1 MIQNWRE
8 SPRIWNVFIS
18 WSFLTQSLSS
28 TVNPC
33 FDSSQF
39 RFHFSFR
46 ICSVK
51 NSVIFIEYFICDF
64 NSKNIFPRHSKCLPK
79 LPSRIPRSLC
89 KLLNYL
95 NMHIYPLKVQNWP
108 LDMTWKAPTT
118 TLFQDI
124 EIRSTYNT
132 QWKNGFLF
140 ILLHNLESIWNSVET
155 FTLMSE
161 SFCYQSRYMV
171 VCTRS
176 HCGTQLPHPL
186 PLTNKLVTFN
196 QGEKLLPQI
205 LGGFD

>member
-1 MIQNWRE
+1 M
-8 SPRIWNVFIS
+8 FLFLDHS
-18 WSFLTQSLSS
+18 WLSHSAQQSTPVLIALSS
-28 TVNPC
+28 DFTSV
-33 FDSSQF
+33 SESAQSKIL
-39 RFHFSFR
+39 SF
-46 ICSVK
+46 
-51 NSVIFIEYFICDF
+51 FIEYFICDF